1 MYDSACLGGQVILVV
16 EGEPGPFP
24 LELQAA
30 LERMGAETL
39 LARSPAHARDHAS
52 RFDISAAAINC
63 GETID
68 LVEFRQLLKE
78 LGGMPLLLYGA
89 APPSHVSP
97 ERARFLRT
105 RKPSH
110 PEAIV
115 RAVARMLSS

>member
-16 EGEPGPFP
+16 EGEAGPFP

-30 LERMGAETL
+30 LERVGAETL
-39 LARSPAHARDHAS
+39 LARSPARARDHAS
-52 RFDISAAAINC
+52 RFDFSAAAINC
-63 GETID
+63 GETMD
-68 LVEFRQLLKE
+68 GVEFRQLLKE
-78 LGGMPLLLYGA
+78 LGGMPLLLYGS

-105 RKPSH
+105 GKPSH
-110 PEAIV
+110 AEAIV